1 MRWRIMLG
9 LCAALLSTGL
19 RADVLETLAARE
31 GMAGQFTQEIIS
43 PEGEVLER
51 SNGNFALLRPH
62 FFRWEILAPDSQL
75 LLANSDQL
83 TQIDWDLEVVVE
95 RPIVET
101 ASSPLQWLLAPRA
114 TLDSAFDIYLAGYS
128 AVLIPVDLQS
138 PYQRLDIALISK
150 TVWRLDAEDRG
161 GQVLRVELRE
171 NIDRPPQI
179 ADFVAPLTPF

>member
-1 MRWRIMLG
+1 MRWQVILG
-9 LCAALLSTGL
+9 CFLTLASPAL
-19 RADVLETLAARE
+19 RADVLEMLAARE
-31 GMAGQFTQEIIS
+31 GMAGQFKQEIIS

-62 FFRWEILAPDSQL
+62 FFRWEILTPDSQL
-75 LLANSDQL
+75 LLANSEEL

-95 RPIVET
+95 RPIAET
-101 ASSPLQWLLAPRA
+101 ASSPLQWLLASRA
-114 TLDSAFDIYLAGYS
+114 KLDATFDISLSGDA
-128 AVLIPVDLQS
+128 AMLIPVDPQS
-138 PYQRLDIALISK
+138 PYGRLDIARVSDA
-150 TVWRLDAEDRG
+150 VWRLDAEDRG

>member
-1 MRWRIMLG
+1 MRWRVIVGCYLV
-9 LCAALLSTGL
+9 LLSTAL

-43 PEGEVLER
+43 PEGEMLER

-75 LLANSDQL
+75 LLANGDQL

-114 TLDSAFDIYLAGYS
+114 TLDSAFDISLADDS

-150 TVWRLDAEDRG
+150 RVWRLDAEDRG